1 MREPYVVE
9 GHFAFISQSCDTSG
23 NINVMWPSL
32 SLSCQ
37 RNQHDINA
45 GQGRLRSL
53 FTFVQSQPRVESINV
68 ATSSANDTSISMSAD
83 G

>member
-32 SLSCQ
+32 SLSCN
-37 RNQHDINA
+37 RNQHDIK
-45 GQGRLRSL
+45 QGKVDCVHYLPL
-53 FTFVQSQPRVESINV
+53 FKASQGSNQ
-68 ATSSANDTSISMSAD
+68 
-83 G
+83 